1 MRLRIMWFHV
11 DMRLCAFIFR
21 IRMIFVR
28 FHANMHLYTSIYFPN
43 PHSAFKCY
51 IDHITKYI
59 IFPQIFGYPHKPHT
73 VFVIFPFGICFFF
86 YGKKIHMTGSII
98 YPSTTFHHYWSPFHS
113 TLLASL
119 VWPRAYTTVL
129 SPNGDSCQQIMTVG
143 DAVTIDHI
151 ANIPQNWRQVWQL
164 NSPSFLQLG
173 KYFLLPGLS
182 GEVSMRL
189 SLPPLPLP
197 GDSEE
202 SVLAQL
208 FRGIL
213 NNPTILNNPQQSSTI
228 QQS

>member
-1 MRLRIMWFHV
+1 MEK
-11 DMRLCAFIFR
+11 
-21 IRMIFVR
+21 
-28 FHANMHLYTSIYFPN
+28 N
-43 PHSAFKCY
+43 PHGQLY
-51 IDHITKYI
+51 YLPVHN
-59 IFPQIFGYPHKPHT
+59 FPSLLVT
-73 VFVIFPFGICFFF
+73 FPFHLPCL
-86 YGKKIHMTGSII
+86 SV
-98 YPSTTFHHYWSPFHS
+98 
-113 TLLASL
+113 

-182 GEVSMRL
+182 GEVSSRL

-213 NNPTILNNPQQSSTI
+213 NNPQQSSTILNNPRSLFRICLKNNNYSKK
-228 QQS
+228 